1 MQEEETK
8 ETMKKPLPIDL
19 PELEEVPVFMDMP
32 LITTDDSGIT
42 RINVKPAFALIASLT
57 LTIKDVYRFSSELV
71 LGVDSDDP
79 GEQELQMVDCRTADT
94 RSVYKMAILEFIFEY
109 LPKTWMEEYCIP
121 AAHLATVL
129 LQLFKDREA
138 MWKSYPHKIKNA
150 KAISNPDKEKAL
162 ALVLNATKLGDYLNR
177 GKEPPIKEEDRIF
190 MVAFPGYVV
199 RDVPATRNHFINE
212 AAKKKKTCADQSWSA
227 VQQKTLKK
235 TI

>member
-1 MQEEETK
+1 
-8 ETMKKPLPIDL
+8 
-19 PELEEVPVFMDMP
+19 
-32 LITTDDSGIT
+32 
-42 RINVKPAFALIASLT
+42 
-57 LTIKDVYRFSSELV
+57 
-71 LGVDSDDP
+71 
-79 GEQELQMVDCRTADT
+79 MVDCRTADT
-94 RSVYKMAILEFIFEY
+94 RSVYKMAISEFIFEY

-129 LQLFKDREA
+129 LQLFKDRET
-138 MWKSYPHKIKNA
+138 MWKSYPSKHKNA
-150 KAISNPDKEKAL
+150 KAISNPDKEKAR
-162 ALVLNATKLGDYLNR
+162 ALVLNAIKLGDYLNR

-199 RDVPATRNHFINE
+199 RDVPATRNHFISE